1 MFVIARRHFVARI
14 ASRLEVDAG
23 EAEWG
28 SVGIILAPDKRYHNL
43 MCYYSVLSVEVLRVS
58 LHVHTSILYIH
69 TTCILIFYRKARW
82 KYYQLPAL
90 VIVSASIWIT
100 TTCNLHLGSMVSRAV
115 MTSACLLFLAPDEA
129 RTNGSESRLCALWR
143 LQGWPGRWA
152 ISPDSRILCTDLV
165 LLLDIPVVGTT
176 LPRRLLAP

>member
-28 SVGIILAPDKRYHNL
+28 SVGIILAPDKRYRNF

-69 TTCILIFYRKARW
+69 TAYIPRLIFYRKARW
-82 KYYQLPAL
+82 NYYQLPAL
-90 VIVSASIWIT
+90 VMVSASIWIT

-129 RTNGSESRLCALWR
+129 RTNGSESRLYAFVASCR
-143 LQGWPGRWA
+143 DGQGDGRF
-152 ISPDSRILCTDLV
+152 PRIHAFCVLTSFLCW
-165 LLLDIPVVGTT
+165 IY
-176 LPRRLLAP
+176 R

>member
-1 MFVIARRHFVARI
+1 MAPSRCFVFVIARRHFVARI

-69 TTCILIFYRKARW
+69 TTCILILYRKARW

-90 VIVSASIWIT
+90 VIASASIWTT

-115 MTSACLLFLAPDEA
+115 MTSAYLLFLAPDEA
-129 RTNGSESRLCALWR
+129 RTNGSESRLYALWR
-143 LQGWPGRWA
+143 SAGMAKEMGDFPGFTQ
-152 ISPDSRILCTDLV
+152 SV
-165 LLLDIPVVGTT
+165 Y
-176 LPRRLLAP
+176 